1 MTKVLWCTSFR
12 PFGQSGE
19 NDAIQLNFI
28 DCISKSRN
36 VQVDICAA
44 QFGEAGVKETLKKSK
59 SNFFHKNCTPPQ
71 GAKYSQS
78 VILDYGL
85 EIFTST
91 KQYTH
96 FIWSTCDFTFSDD
109 FLETMLKNNSS
120 NQKCSFI
127 LPQRHIKSSGVTNP
141 FAFNFG
147 IDWFMY
153 ELKQEKALIFK
164 KINSDYENIGWGCF
178 EHFLSAVPHLLGME
192 TRNAFKLGNIL
203 KYDNDREAF
212 SETRKSQI
220 IEWNENNERL
230 LSFLSHHELS
240 KLFATGSMYFLFYKN
255 TRFSDISPKLL
266 LTLPDLFRK
275 LSVTI
280 CKKYL
285 FARKL

>member
-1 MTKVLWCTSFR
+1 MTKILWCTSFR

-19 NDAIQLNFI
+19 NDVIQSKFI
-28 DCISKSRN
+28 DCISESRN
-36 VQVDICAA
+36 VEVDICAA
-44 QFGEAGVKETLKKSK
+44 QFGEAGVKETLQKSK
-59 SNFFHKNCTPPQ
+59 ANFFHKNCIPPK
-71 GAKYSQS
+71 GRKYSQTI
-78 VILDYGL
+78 ILDYGL

-96 FIWSTCDFTFSDD
+96 FIWSTCDFTFSDN
-109 FLETMLKNNSS
+109 FLESMLTNNSS

-127 LPQRHIKSSGVTNP
+127 LPQRHMKSGGVVNT

-164 KINSDYENIGWGCF
+164 KINGDYENIGWGCF
-178 EHFLSAVPHLLGME
+178 EHFLSAAPHLLGIE
-192 TRNAFKLGNIL
+192 TRNAFKLGNII
-203 KYDNDREAF
+203 KYDNDRVAF

-220 IEWNENNERL
+220 DEWNENNDRL
-230 LSFLSHHELS
+230 ISFLSRYGLS

-255 TRFSDISPKLL
+255 TRLADISPSLL
-266 LTLPDLFRK
+266 LTLPDLLRK
-275 LSVTI
+275 LGVSI

-285 FARKL
+285 FSRKL